1 MIDKDLFPV
10 IGWDDKYSHMG
21 VTPRELYLRQ
31 NGLCWLVPET
41 NPKGEVVLYCTDG
54 VDRAK
59 TSSMLNPTF
68 ECAKCIAGFAE
79 RTIKDAQK
87 INRQEAE

>member
-10 IGWDDKYSHMG
+10 WNEKYSHMA

-31 NGLCWLVPET
+31 NGLCWLIKEVSSV
-41 NPKGEVVLYCTDG
+41 GEVLIYCTDG
-54 VDRAK
+54 KDKAK

-68 ECAKCIAGFAE
+68 ECVKCITGFLEKEISNAKE
-79 RTIKDAQK
+79 GSK
-87 INRQEAE
+87 